1 MKTLFRVTSAG
12 ADALLQY
19 MIFAPD
25 HKAHQDLKLGYTEI
39 ESAIK
44 AFFSR
49 RFKSDTL
56 YDALIQCIVS
66 EVPIVVT
73 KMVVEDDELLKFQEK
88 ESTKIDDPTFI
99 IRKKREGRYINLS
112 TSSKYTYA
120 IKCIRCGQ
128 SNGQYNAVFM
138 EKNENLSLYCKWP

>member
-25 HKAHQDLKLGYTEI
+25 HKVRQDLESGYVEI

-49 RFKSDTL
+49 RFESDAL

-66 EVPIVVT
+66 EVPIVIT
-73 KMVVEDDELLKFQEK
+73 KMVVDDDELLKFQENR
-88 ESTKIDDPTFI
+88 SARIDKSAFI
-99 IRKKREGRYINLS
+99 IRKKRGGKYIDLE
-112 TSSKYTYA
+112 TISKQTCA

-128 SNGQYNAVFM
+128 SDDRYNAVFM
-138 EKNENLSLYCKWP
+138 EKSEQLTLYCKWP